1 MTYLTLVLIS
11 VPIFFSIILL
21 LRSFFS
27 FQICALCSATAVT
40 WLALLV
46 MHYYEYT
53 SDPILIGMLLGGS
66 VVGSMYLLEEK
77 VPEQYHVFRLP
88 FLLSFISFGYWLLDG
103 IVPWLSILILL
114 IIWLIASVL
123 FIWRN
128 TILLKPFVQEII
140 NCCKNW

>member
-1 MTYLTLVLIS
+1 
-11 VPIFFSIILL
+11 
-21 LRSFFS
+21 
-27 FQICALCSATAVT
+27 
-40 WLALLV
+40 